1 MRISHVYI
9 IFVHGLGDVTET
21 LWKLMHEIHTHA
33 HVYAAPLNSFIDGFI
48 LLIYKAH
55 KSSVKFLLMASPAES
70 IRRNINRW

>member
-33 HVYAAPLNSFIDGFI
+33 HVYIAAPLNSFIDGFI
-48 LLIYKAH
+48 LLI
-55 KSSVKFLLMASPAES
+55 
-70 IRRNINRW
+70 